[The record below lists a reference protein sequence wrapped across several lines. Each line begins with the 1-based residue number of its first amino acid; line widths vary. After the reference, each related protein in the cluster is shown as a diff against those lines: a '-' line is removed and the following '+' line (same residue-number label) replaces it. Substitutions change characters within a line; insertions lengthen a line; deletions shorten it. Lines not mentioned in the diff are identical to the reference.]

1 MIFRH
6 ALMACFLTVGLVAQ
20 QPPSAPPEKA
30 PTQVPPDLAD
40 TVPDA
45 PIVRTSVS
53 VVQVPVTVFDKSGAI
68 VNGLQPNQFRLFDNG
83 KEQDIHVDVSFQP
96 ISLVIIIQKS
106 DRTESVLP
114 QINKSGNLIGPIL
127 ISNQGEAAVL
137 AFDHRIQEMQGF
149 TSDPEKISEAF
160 KKIHAGTS
168 SARMFDAVD
177 KAVYMLRARPA
188 SRRRIII
195 LVSETRDQASEG
207 KFRETLI
214 DAQLSNVT
222 IYSVNISRLVT
233 ALTAKP
239 QPGRPDPLPPAA
251 HNLPGGQPNTPT
263 TVQNYTR
270 LGNRLE
276 FAPMLKE
283 IYKDAKGLF
292 VDNPSTIFTD
302 QTGGEQYTFYRERGL
317 QDVIQRISEEIHSQY
332 MISYSPNN
340 KNEGGFHEIEVRLDR
355 PEYRARTRPGYFL
368 ASIMK

>member
-1 MIFRH
+1 MILKR
-6 ALMACFLTVGLVAQ
+6 AVTASLVAAGLLAQ
-20 QPPSAPPEKA
+20 QPPSAPPPKTA
-30 PTQVPPDLAD
+30 TQPPDLAD
-40 TVPDA
+40 TIIDA
-45 PIVRTSVS
+45 PIERTSVS
-53 VVQVPVTVFDKSGAI
+53 FVQAPVTVFDRAGGL
-68 VNGLQPNQFRLFDNG
+68 VNGLQPNQFRVFDNG

-96 ISLVIIIQKS
+96 ISLVIVIQKS
-106 DRTESVLP
+106 DRTEAVLP
-114 QINKSGNLIGPIL
+114 QINKSGNLIGPNVIGEE
-127 ISNQGEAAVL
+127 GEAAVL
-137 AFDHRIQEMQGF
+137 AFDHRILEMQGF
-149 TSDPEKISEAF
+149 TNDTTKIADAF
-160 KKIHAGTS
+160 KKIHAGSS

-177 KAVYMLRARPA
+177 KAVYMLRSRPA
-188 SRRRIII
+188 SRRRIIM

-276 FAPMLKE
+276 FGPMLKE

-302 QTGGEQYTFYRERGL
+302 QTGGEQYTFYKERGL

-368 ASIMK
+368 ASIMR

>member
-1 MIFRH
+1 MILKR
-6 ALMACFLTVGLVAQ
+6 AVTATLVAAGLLAQ
-20 QPPSAPPEKA
+20 QPPSAPPPKVSS
-30 PTQVPPDLAD
+30 TPPDLAD
-40 TVPDA
+40 TVIDA
-45 PIVRTSVS
+45 PIERTSVS
-53 VVQVPVTVFDKSGAI
+53 VVQAPVTVFDRAGGL
-68 VNGLQPNQFRLFDNG
+68 VNGLQPNQFRVFDNG

-96 ISLVIIIQKS
+96 ISLVIVIQKS

-114 QINKSGNLIGPIL
+114 QINKSGNLIGPDVIGE
-127 ISNQGEAAVL
+127 QGEAAVL

-149 TSDPEKISEAF
+149 TNDPVKIADAF
-160 KKIHAGTS
+160 KKIHAGSS

-177 KAVYMLRARPA
+177 KAVYMLRSRPA

-195 LVSETRDQASEG
+195 LISETRDQASEG

-276 FAPMLKE
+276 FGPMLKE

-302 QTGGEQYTFYRERGL
+302 QTGGEQYTFYKERGL
-317 QDVIQRISEEIHSQY
+317 QDVLQRISEEIHSQY
-332 MISYSPNN
+332 MITYNPNN

-368 ASIMK
+368 ASITR

>member
-1 MIFRH
+1 MILKR
-6 ALMACFLTVGLVAQ
+6 AVTATLVAAGLLAQ
-20 QPPSAPPEKA
+20 QPPSAPPPKVS
-30 PTQVPPDLAD
+30 TTPPDLAD
-40 TVPDA
+40 TVSDA
-45 PIVRTSVS
+45 PIERTSVS
-53 VVQVPVTVFDKSGAI
+53 FVQAPVTVFDRAGGL
-68 VNGLQPNQFRLFDNG
+68 VNGLQPNQFRVFDNG
-83 KEQDIHVDVSFQP
+83 KEQDIQVDVSFQP
-96 ISLVIIIQKS
+96 ISLVIVIQKS

-114 QINKSGNLIGPIL
+114 QINKSGNLISANVIGE
-127 ISNQGEAAVL
+127 QGEAAVL

-149 TSDPEKISEAF
+149 TNDPVKIADAF
-160 KKIHAGTS
+160 KKIHAGSS

-177 KAVYMLRARPA
+177 KAVYMLRSRPA
-188 SRRRIII
+188 ARRRIIMLI
-195 LVSETRDQASEG
+195 SETRDQASEG

-239 QPGRPDPLPPAA
+239 APGRPDPLPPAA

-276 FAPMLKE
+276 FGPMLKE

-302 QTGGEQYTFYRERGL
+302 QTGGEQYTFYKERGL
-317 QDVIQRISEEIHSQY
+317 QDCIQRISEEIHSQY

-368 ASIMK
+368 ASIMR